1 MVKKLFNKIKLL
13 SDIAD
18 HIAYY
23 GVRCGNPQLMDY
35 IDMNC
40 GAVPEGD
47 VSGIIDEDAPKQF
60 LEMYIQIAENRF
72 AAAVTELLKMNP
84 QFIKP
89 VSDFCVQ
96 VGKEMNVPPCSSIE
110 EAFQVIDSFVL
121 DGFSDNKKII
131 SRDDS
136 KIVWEQSADNHESAW
151 KKAGGNLSVYYEL
164 QQDFVNGLL
173 SASNIS
179 YSVEN
184 GKIFTL
190 SEKSVEKNGDVL

>member
-18 HIAYY
+18 QIAYY
-23 GVRCGNPQLMDY
+23 GVRFGNPQLMDY
-35 IDMNC
+35 IDMTC

-47 VSGIIDEDAPKQF
+47 VSAIIDEDSPKQF

-164 QQDFVNGLL
+164 PQDFVKGLL

-179 YSVEN
+179 YSVEE

-190 SEKSVEKNGDVL
+190 SENSVEKNGDVL

>member
-23 GVRCGNPQLMDY
+23 GVRCGNSQLMDY

-84 QFIKP
+84 QFMKP

-96 VGKEMNVPPCSSIE
+96 IGRAHV
-110 EAFQVIDSFVL
+110 
-121 DGFSDNKKII
+121 
-131 SRDDS
+131 
-136 KIVWEQSADNHESAW
+136 
-151 KKAGGNLSVYYEL
+151 
-164 QQDFVNGLL
+164 
-173 SASNIS
+173 
-179 YSVEN
+179 
-184 GKIFTL
+184 
-190 SEKSVEKNGDVL
+190 